1 MKNAFKKAFP
11 YTIPVIVGYVLLG
24 VTFGILVSQEG
35 YNPILAPII
44 SLTVY
49 AGSMQFVI
57 LPLLKTDISII
68 AIIIL
73 TLSVNIRMMFYGV
86 SLIREY
92 KNSRSRF
99 LFILTL
105 SDETFALD
113 TSIKPPADVNKS
125 DFFLAIGIINY
136 VVWALASY
144 VGALLGGLISF
155 NTMGMDFVLTAL
167 FLVLLVEQY
176 FATPNHKPLKIG
188 LAISIL
194 SLLIFKPGKFMIP
207 ALLLIVL
214 SLYGLRDRI
223 EVKND

>member
-1 MKNAFKKAFP
+1 MKKAFIKALP
-11 YTIPVIVGYVLLG
+11 YTIPVIIGYIFLG
-24 VTFGILVSQEG
+24 VTYGIMVSQTG
-35 YNPILAPII
+35 LNPIFAPLM
-44 SLTVY
+44 SLTIY

-68 AIIIL
+68 AIIVL

-86 SLIREY
+86 SLIKEY
-92 KNSRSRF
+92 KNSRSKF

-113 TSIKPPADVNKS
+113 TSIKPPTDVNKS

-136 VVWALASY
+136 LVWALASY
-144 VGALLGGLISF
+144 LGALLGVLISF

-176 FATPNHKPLKIG
+176 FATPNHNPLKIG
-188 LAISIL
+188 LALSII

>member
-1 MKNAFKKAFP
+1 MKKAFERALP
-11 YTIPVIVGYVLLG
+11 YTVPVIIGYMFLG
-24 VTFGILVSQEG
+24 ITFGIMVSQEG
-35 YNPILAPII
+35 YNPLFAPFL
-44 SLTVY
+44 SLTIY
-49 AGSMQFVI
+49 AGSMQFII

-86 SLIREY
+86 SMLKEY
-92 KNSRSRF
+92 KSSRSKF

-113 TSIKPPADVNKS
+113 TSIKPPADVKKS
-125 DFFLAIGIINY
+125 DFFLAIGLINY
-136 VVWALASY
+136 LVWAIATY
-144 VGALLGGLISF
+144 IGALLGNLISF

-176 FATPNHKPLKIG
+176 FATKNHKPLKIG
-188 LAISIL
+188 LALSIAA
-194 SLLIFKPGKFMIP
+194 LLIFKPDNFMIP

-214 SLYGLRDRI
+214 SLYGLRERI
-223 EVKND
+223 EEKNV